1 MGRRWNRNHS
11 PHNHWRGIRMEPY
24 RGPAGGCRRKRPLGF
39 LSDGLGPKAVSK
51 SCPKYGGIESIP
63 VDSRGPDPAPN
74 WGMFQKNPAMTPV
87 CPISVPV
94 LRIRRSGVRL
104 PPGAQ
109 FQLGPFRTT
118 QWLPGLGGTSPSALT
133 RLRLTWYQIRH
144 QNARDLKPPAGV
156 IRAPAPSVRRARRS
170 RFACCPPRGDRTSR
184 L

>member
-87 CPISVPV
+87 CPIDVPV
-94 LRIRRSGVRL
+94 LRIRRSGVQL

-109 FQLGPFRTT
+109 QVAGISRKGTVSMVSLASANTRSITGLQGLVTGIELRFSTLGRD
-118 QWLPGLGGTSPSALT
+118 
-133 RLRLTWYQIRH
+133 LRLPRGSDHSGGRRH
-144 QNARDLKPPAGV
+144 ARPSLSLC
-156 IRAPAPSVRRARRS
+156 APS
-170 RFACCPPRGDRTSR
+170 RGY